1 MKKLISSCFL
11 TSCLLLFFYSSHI
24 YYTLYRFNP
33 TNVYQNIKY
42 ISSDQFKGRLP
53 GTLQNAE
60 IATYINSE
68 FKNNGLKPYKGS
80 EIQKF
85 KVLYPKKINGSP
97 YLKVLD
103 SHGKVVKNFVYNVD
117 FKEDMINFKSN
128 NLTFGKSNVNVIKE
142 GYFQVNTTNG
152 PFIFFVPRANDLSFR
167 SSFMYDSD
175 YNMYIMITKETLTAI
190 KDLIDKNCT
199 VDCFIPYEVS
209 ETSVNNVM
217 GYLEGRDTSTPPI
230 IVSAHF
236 DHLGTDLSGTIYSGA
251 LDNASGLSFML
262 EMSKYLASLGKPD
275 RSILFLGFNAEEFGC
290 LGSNA
295 FITEYK
301 NDIQNSKVFNFDM
314 IGSNNAVPLCIMG
327 GKKDTD
333 KTPFIKSVS
342 STCKTEK
349 IFFNYL
355 FEDASD
361 HEGFRKENIDA
372 ITFCDNDMT
381 RIHTPK
387 DTAEYISLDSIERC
401 YDVAAKEIV
410 KYTFKN
416 NFIIIYYKEVTVIS
430 ISLILIFSLLCWKK
444 SNFKKERK

>member
-1 MKKLISSCFL
+1 MKKLICSCFL
-11 TSCLLLFFYSSHI
+11 TLCLLLFFYSSHI

-53 GTLQNAE
+53 GTIENAE
-60 IATYINSE
+60 IATYINTE
-68 FKNNGLKPYKGS
+68 FKNNGLKPYKGKEFQS
-80 EIQKF
+80 F
-85 KVLYPKKINGSP
+85 KVMYPKKINNSP

-103 SHGKVVKNFVYNVD
+103 KEGNIIKDFVYSKD
-117 FKEDMINFKSN
+117 FKEDMLNFKSN
-128 NLTFGKSNVNVIKE
+128 HLIFSKNSLKAIKDN
-142 GYFQVNTTNG
+142 YLQVNTANG
-152 PFIFFVPRANDLSFR
+152 PYILFVPSGNDLSFR
-167 SSFMYDSD
+167 SSFMYDSN
-175 YNMYIMITKETLTAI
+175 YNMYIMVTKETLSSL
-190 KDLIDKNCT
+190 KDLLDRNCT
-199 VDCFIPYEVS
+199 VDCFIPFEDS

-217 GYLEGRDTSTPPI
+217 GYLQGTDISTPPI

-236 DHLGTDLSGTIYSGA
+236 DHIGTDLNGTIYNGA

-262 EMSKYLASLGKPD
+262 EMSKYLSSLGRPN

-301 NDIQNSKVFNFDM
+301 NDINDSKVFNFDM
-314 IGSNNAVPLCIMG
+314 IGSNSAVPLCIMG

-333 KTPFIKSVS
+333 KTPFIASVS
-342 STCKTEK
+342 NTCKTEK

-361 HEGFRKENIDA
+361 HEGFRKQNIDA

-387 DTAEYISLDSIERC
+387 DTFENISLDAIDRC
-401 YDVAAKEIV
+401 YDVASKEIV

-416 NFIIIYYKEVTVIS
+416 SFIIIYYKEFFLTS
-430 ISLILIFSLLCWKK
+430 IIGILIFSLLYKK
-444 SNFKKERK
+444 YNKANSH